1 MTHLFIFLFLSVMFI
16 LAVTIA
22 YVIFNQLLPTSLQK
36 RLHNLFR
43 STPTAPAVTE
53 IMTPLS
59 KNVRRWIE
67 PLAGATMN
75 AEQWLTSPLRIK
87 FSNAGLN
94 KPSDVTYYFAAKTLL
109 AFAFPL
115 LFFIGNMTFNWTSG
129 FLYLLVA
136 MGVCSVFGYFLPTG
150 VLDRLVA
157 MRQRELF
164 LAFPDALD
172 LLRVCVEAGLG
183 LDAAVERVGREMQ
196 IESQALAQEFSLLGL
211 ELRAGAG
218 RTDALRNLAL
228 RIGLKDIDTLV
239 AMLIQA
245 DRFGTN
251 MADSLL
257 MHSESLRSKR
267 RLAAEEAAAKLPV
280 KILMPLIFCVFPALL
295 TVLLGPAVI
304 NIVLVLAP
312 RLVPQ

>member
-109 AFAFPL
+109 AFALPL

-129 FLYLLVA
+129 FLYLL
-136 MGVCSVFGYFLPTG
+136 GKVCITP
-150 VLDRLVA
+150 
-157 MRQRELF
+157 
-164 LAFPDALD
+164 
-172 LLRVCVEAGLG
+172 
-183 LDAAVERVGREMQ
+183 
-196 IESQALAQEFSLLGL
+196 SQ
-211 ELRAGAG
+211 
-218 RTDALRNLAL
+218 
-228 RIGLKDIDTLV
+228 TL
-239 AMLIQA
+239 
-245 DRFGTN
+245 T
-251 MADSLL
+251 
-257 MHSESLRSKR
+257 
-267 RLAAEEAAAKLPV
+267 
-280 KILMPLIFCVFPALL
+280 
-295 TVLLGPAVI
+295 T
-304 NIVLVLAP
+304 
-312 RLVPQ
+312 